1 MGLSTA
7 FLTGFVGAANRDM
20 YQKRMAAHEESV
32 EARADFQWRQRR
44 DEEDAREDELLADSI
59 ALEDQRLKD
68 SQTYEAGLLV
78 NEIAAQR
85 TEDDRLAAKRAPIIA
100 ELHPE
105 FTPEQVDMWSRQ
117 SETAFNNLISQ
128 AHDGETWLAAENRFT
143 NQIEVKINDANIL
156 VDTMRPSDMA
166 EGILVGTPWGRMLQ
180 QNFLQGKNTQFLEQQ
195 GYTPNYIRDENGV
208 IIGAEVVY
216 ADPDMYEPDQYEYN
230 NLSSAANRVLAVI
243 NDMTP
248 GDLIL
253 DSEFNILQ
261 GDLARAFH
269 NLEQLASDRY
279 VKGKGRI
286 RENKAVDSVFTKER
300 LELLAELTDTRME
313 LPNYFLA
320 LASDPASVESMM
332 LDIQAMDDV
341 DELLDIYNNLFARK
355 ELHRQEILPADE
367 VAIDAVLLA
376 ISNNPTLMEYRE
388 AQAAVTEPAAA
399 VEPVVEPAAA
409 VEPGPVVEVEAAE
422 AAEAAAAAIMNTEDG
437 RTKMNAAVEA
447 FNAQGD
453 KETLGVG
460 RLSKRTLEALIAEE
474 FGIELL
480 GAFSLW
486 QGNRQSRN
494 RENRRRAHLLD
505 QLMKQLQTL
514 EGEIE

>member
-32 EARADFQWRQRR
+32 EARADFQYKQRR

-78 NEIAAQR
+78 NKIAAQR
-85 TEDDRLAAKRAPIIA
+85 TEDDRLAKERAPIIA
-100 ELHPE
+100 ELHPQL
-105 FTPEQVDMWSRQ
+105 TPEQVDMWSRQ

-156 VDTMRPSDMA
+156 VDTMRPSGMA
-166 EGILVGTPWGRMLQ
+166 EGVLVGTPWGRMLQ

-216 ADPDMYEPDQYEYN
+216 VDPDTYEPEQYEYD
-230 NLSSAANRVLAVI
+230 NLSSAANTVLSVI
-243 NDMTP
+243 NTMTP
-248 GDLIL
+248 DDLIL
-253 DSEFNILQ
+253 DSEGNILQ
-261 GDLARAFH
+261 GDMRIAFH
-269 NLEQLASDRY
+269 NLEQLASDLY
-279 VKGKGRI
+279 VREKGRM
-286 RENKAVDSVFTKER
+286 RENRAVDEVFTKER

-320 LASDPASVESMM
+320 LASDPASIESMT

-341 DELLDIYNNLFARK
+341 DELLDIYDNLFARK

-376 ISNNPTLMEYRE
+376 ISNNPKLMEYRE
-388 AQAAVTEPAAA
+388 AQE
-399 VEPVVEPAAA
+399 
-409 VEPGPVVEVEAAE
+409 
-422 AAEAAAAAIMNTEDG
+422 AEAAAAGVPEPEDISRNQLPEDVQG
-437 RTKMNAAVEA
+437 IITVPGEPVVAARRLRGEERHPTTYEL
-447 FNAQGD
+447 D
-453 KETLGVG
+453 DVG
-460 RLSKRTLEALIAEE
+460 RDMMALAVKAQQAAPLTSGRNPRQQGLLKFVLEQFDLPNNIFGRGVAQQLIE
-474 FGIELL
+474 
-480 GAFSLW
+480 SY
-486 QGNRQSRN
+486 RN
-494 RENRRRAHLLD
+494 
-505 QLMKQLQTL
+505 
-514 EGEIE
+514 